1 MSDAGL
7 LLFDSRTRAK
17 QLFTPLQP
25 GHARVYSCGPTV
37 YSAQHIGN
45 LRAYLFA
52 DLLRRA
58 LLLEG
63 LRVTHVV
70 NITDVGHLTDDADAG
85 EDKME
90 AAARKTGRRAED
102 IAAQYTAQWLNDRRR
117 LNCRD
122 PDVLCRASDHIP
134 EQIAMIQALE
144 ARRATYRI
152 DDGIY
157 FDVTKF
163 PRYAE
168 LARLD
173 LAAQHGASRIGDV
186 AGKRHPADFALWKF
200 AAPGVKR
207 QQEWDSP
214 WGRGFPGWHIECS
227 AMSTKYLGTTF
238 DIHTGGVDHLPVHH
252 TNEVAQSELALG
264 VHPWVQ
270 IWMHEEHLDFQG
282 EKMSKSKGNV
292 YLLQDLIDQGYLAL
306 SYRYFFLQA
315 HYRKQQSFT
324 DDAMAGA
331 DRGYRRLLGS
341 TAAARVASGPSDVAR
356 IAPWRARFREAVRDD
371 LNAPRALAEATLMLR
386 APELTP
392 ADQRALL
399 VEFDAW
405 LGLDLLSAEAPAEAS
420 ERDPRIDALLAERQ
434 AARAR
439 KDFAASDR
447 IRDQLAAE
455 GVTIIDT
462 PQGPRWRR
470 GPPPA

>member
-1 MSDAGL
+1 VSASGL
-7 LLFDSRTRAK
+7 QLFNSRTRRK
-17 QLFTPLQP
+17 EPFVPLEP

-45 LRAYLFA
+45 LRAYVFA
-52 DLLRRA
+52 DLLARA
-58 LLLEG
+58 LRGEG

-90 AAARKTGRRAED
+90 AAARRTGRRASE
-102 IAAQYTAQWLNDRRR
+102 IAAEYTAQWLTDRRR
-117 LNCRD
+117 LNCAD
-122 PDVLCRASDHIP
+122 PDVLCRASEHVA
-134 EQIAMIQALE
+134 EQIEMIRTLE
-144 ARRATYRI
+144 ARGVTYRI

-157 FDVTKF
+157 FDVSRF

-168 LARLD
+168 LAQLD
-173 LAAQHGASRIGDV
+173 LAAQHGASRIADV
-186 AGKRHPADFALWKF
+186 PGKRNPADFALWKF
-200 AAPGVKR
+200 AAPSVKR

-227 AMSTKYLGTTF
+227 AMATKYLGARF
-238 DIHTGGVDHLPVHH
+238 DIHTGGIDHLTVHH
-252 TNEVAQSELALG
+252 TNEVAQSEVALG

-270 IWMHEEHLDFQG
+270 FWMHNDFLDFHG
-282 EKMSKSKGNV
+282 EKMSKSRGTV

-306 SYRYFFLQA
+306 SLRFFFLQA

-331 DRGYRRLLGS
+331 DRGYRRLLAS
-341 TAAARVASGPSDVAR
+341 TAAARAATGTADAAR
-356 IAPWRARFREAVRDD
+356 TRPWRERFREAVRDD
-371 LNAPRALAEATLMLR
+371 LNAPRALAETIEMLR

-399 VEFDAW
+399 AELDAW
-405 LGLDLLSAEAPAEAS
+405 LALDLLTAVVSEEAP
-420 ERDPRIDALLAERQ
+420 ERDPRIEALLAERQ

-470 GPPPA
+470 TAPG